1 MAGSGFRFSW
11 PNTFSVDAAGVP
23 RVGAKLAFYAT
34 GTNTPQNTYAD
45 SALTV
50 ANLNPLIADADGQFG
65 NIFLLP
71 SPNYRVVLSDSNDV
85 VIWDMDPVGPSVS
98 VGGGTPAGMIS
109 AYGGASAPTGWLL
122 CYGQAISRATF
133 ATLFTAIGT
142 IWGVGDGSTTFNVPD
157 FRGRALFGKD
167 DMGGVAANRLTNAIS
182 GVTGV
187 TLGASGGDQRTQT
200 HNHTLTDPG
209 HLHVD
214 SGHTHGTDARSFP
227 VPSGPLAAS
236 GSFSFN
242 LPLANINSG
251 TANIQTNTTGITVAT
266 YGAGGSQNV
275 PPAAVVNWIIFEG

>member
-11 PNTFSVDAAGVP
+11 PNTFSVSAAGVP
-23 RVGAKLAFYAT
+23 RVGAQLFFYAT

-71 SPNYRVVLSDSNDV
+71 SPNYRVVLEDSAGNT
-85 VIWDMDPVGPSVS
+85 IWDMDPIGPSVS
-98 VGGGTPAGMIS
+98 IGGGTPAGMI
-109 AYGGASAPTGWLL
+109 APYGGSTEPSGWLF
-122 CYGQAISRATF
+122 CYGQAISRTTY
-133 ATLFTAIGT
+133 ATLFAAINTAFGI
-142 IWGVGDGSTTFNVPD
+142 GDGATTFNVPD
-157 FRGRALFGKD
+157 ARGRALFGRD

-187 TLGASGGDQRTQT
+187 TLGASGGDQRTQV
-200 HNHTLTDPG
+200 HGHGLTDPG
-209 HLHVD
+209 HDHTD
-214 SGHTHGTDARSFP
+214 SGHTHPTDGVKFP

-242 LPLANINSG
+242 LPSASVSSG
-251 TANIQTNTTGITVAT
+251 NADIQNNTTGITIAN

-275 PPAAVVNWIIFEG
+275 PPALVVNWIIFLG

>member
-11 PNTFSVDAAGVP
+11 PNTFSVDAGGVP

-50 ANLNPLIADADGQFG
+50 PNLNPLIADADGQFG
-65 NIFLLP
+65 NIFLVA
-71 SPNYRVVLSDSNDV
+71 SPNYRVVLSDSSDV
-85 VIWDMDPVGPSVS
+85 VIWDMDPIGPSVS

-109 AYGGASAPTGWLL
+109 AYGGSTAPTGWLL
-122 CYGQAISRATF
+122 CYGQAVSRTTY
-133 ATLFTAIGT
+133 ATLFAAISTNFG
-142 IWGVGDGSTTFNVPD
+142 IGDGSTTFNLPD
-157 FRGRALFGKD
+157 GRGRALFGKD

-182 GVTGV
+182 GVTGI
-187 TLGASGGDQRTQT
+187 TLGASGGDQRVQT

-209 HLHVD
+209 HTHTD
-214 SGHTHGTDARSFP
+214 SGHTHTSDARSFP

-242 LPLANINSG
+242 LPLANIDTGHAVIS
-251 TANIQTNTTGITVAT
+251 TDSTGITVAN

-275 PPAAVVNWIIFEG
+275 PPALVVNYIIFEG